1 MDNSENPS
9 TPGTPGSPTSAGFST
24 DRLPPNTS
32 RTSKS
37 FSDEDEAAVDRE
49 VIRDEPD
56 EADEEE
62 EGEGEDL
69 FNDNYLNDYQE
80 LGDQDNYE
88 YNGLDDSMEDERD
101 LDQIMAKIWFEF

>member
-1 MDNSENPS
+1 MISNISQIQHRS
-9 TPGTPGSPTSAGFST
+9 SS
-24 DRLPPNTS
+24 PNTS
-32 RTSKS
+32 RTSES

-69 FNDNYLNDYQE
+69 FNDNYLNDYRE

-88 YNGLDDSMEDERD
+88 SNGLDDSMEDERFGSD
-101 LDQIMAKIWFEF
+101 YG